1 MDAQVPPDSPVIGVD
16 AIVEV
21 LKAIA
26 DPTRFQILSAVSDDE
41 CAVGRLA
48 ELVGA
53 HVAAVSQHLAKLRT
67 AGLVTSRRDGTRIYY
82 RAANSHVSG
91 LLTEAGLLAGYVTGV
106 IDPPPI
112 GEPVAERSV
121 ARPSWVLRP
130 GRLRPA
136 QP

>member
-16 AIVEV
+16 AIVDV

-26 DPTRFQILSAVSDDE
+26 DPTRFQILSAVSDGE

-53 HVAAVSQHLAKLRT
+53 HVAAVSQHLARLRT
-67 AGLVTSRRDGTRIYY
+67 AGLVTSRREGTHIYY
-82 RAANSHVSG
+82 RAANAHVSG

-106 IDPPPI
+106 IDPPP
-112 GEPVAERSV
+112 GSGPGD
-121 ARPSWVLRP
+121 RPSAAASWELRP
-130 GRLRPA
+130 GRLRSA
-136 QP
+136 QG